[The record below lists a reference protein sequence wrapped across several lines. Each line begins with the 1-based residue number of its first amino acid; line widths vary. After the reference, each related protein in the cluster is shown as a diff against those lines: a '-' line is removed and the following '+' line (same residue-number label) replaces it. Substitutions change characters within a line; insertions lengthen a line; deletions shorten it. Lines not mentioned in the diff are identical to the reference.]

1 MLKRSLRL
9 VGDPFS
15 ARRLDQATLT
25 RQRELLGQADPHT
38 LMSAASHRDEEES
51 RARILERLSLMHW
64 ALTIPPQGP
73 FGPGSASTSTSQA
86 LRI

>member
-1 MLKRSLRL
+1 MLKCSLRL

-25 RQRELLGQADPHT
+25 RQRELLGQAHPHT

-51 RARILERLSLMHW
+51 RARILERLSQIM
-64 ALTIPPQGP
+64 GP
-73 FGPGSASTSTSQA
+73 HHPSTRSLRAWQRLDLDLEA